1 MWSPNKRRPT
11 AEERR
16 HIARVKQTACAVCD
30 APPPVEAHEPEQG
43 LWMCAIGLC
52 ADCHRGNGGWHH
64 DRSRWKNRK
73 MFSEMQALAKTLR
86 RVQHHVTRES

>member
-52 ADCHRGNGGWHH
+52 ADCHRGNGGWPGIEM
-64 DRSRWKNRK
+64 DRWSIW
-73 MFSEMQALAKTLR
+73 SVR
-86 RVQHHVTRES
+86 RLWCAMVNDNYCW